1 VDRSG
6 GSLED
11 PSLIGN
17 REDIPEN
24 QDPAPD
30 VVAYNTSFGTSFRG
44 ELLSVECLVIDK
56 NGGVH
61 SFSVLWRSP
70 KFITEQTSETGGD
83 APKEMP
89 LLTEKAVIVPEGRAS
104 SSCQKSTGIAETAGD
119 KSLDIFDSEGL
130 PFVFYFRFVSFRVN
144 LL

>member
-1 VDRSG
+1 MDQSG

-17 REDIPEN
+17 HEDIPQD

-30 VVAYNTSFGTSFRG
+30 VAAYKASFGTSFRG

-61 SFSVLWRSP
+61 SFFVL
-70 KFITEQTSETGGD
+70 
-83 APKEMP
+83 
-89 LLTEKAVIVPEGRAS
+89 
-104 SSCQKSTGIAETAGD
+104 
-119 KSLDIFDSEGL
+119 
-130 PFVFYFRFVSFRVN
+130 
-144 LL
+144 